1 MRYGY
6 NHEKFSINEI
16 GFIMLVMLKLVI
28 SGNYYKV
35 PYKKGRLLKCLL
47 RKGGGHIVNRTMAN
61 DVQLTI

>member
-35 PYKKGRLLKCLL
+35 PYKKG
-47 RKGGGHIVNRTMAN
+47 GGHIVNRTMAN

>member
-35 PYKKGRLLKCLL
+35 PYKKGRLKVTIEV
-47 RKGGGHIVNRTMAN
+47 RRGHIVNRTIAN
-61 DVQLTI
+61 DVQLAI

>member
-6 NHEKFSINEI
+6 KHEKLSINEI

-35 PYKKGRLLKCLL
+35 PYKKGRLKVTIEE
-47 RKGGGHIVNRTMAN
+47 RRGHIVNRTIAN
-61 DVQLTI
+61 DVQLAI